1 MVAFFEVFNTAV
13 RLHLFE
19 NLLLES
25 CYKKNR
31 IAGRSDKKEKKP
43 VQFTG
48 MSNTTYITIMKGI
61 SIVSD

>member
-1 MVAFFEVFNTAV
+1 MLNTAV

-31 IAGRSDKKEKKP
+31 IVGSLDKKREKASTVYRHVKY
-43 VQFTG
+43 
-48 MSNTTYITIMKGI
+48 NIHIAIMKGI
-61 SIVSD
+61 SVVSD